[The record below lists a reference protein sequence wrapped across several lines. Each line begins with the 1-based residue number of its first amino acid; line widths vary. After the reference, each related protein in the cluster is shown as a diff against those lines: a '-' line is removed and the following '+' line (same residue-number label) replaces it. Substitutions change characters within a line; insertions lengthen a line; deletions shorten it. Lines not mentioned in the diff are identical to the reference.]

1 MRSNI
6 ITKACTIVLLL
17 AIASPAMSGYRT
29 DPKTAVESPEAR
41 AAQLH
46 DRLEE
51 IRSINKET
59 LSRAEKRNMRH
70 EVREIKKEL
79 AAISG
84 GVYLS
89 IGAIILIALL
99 LILLL

>member
-1 MRSNI
+1 MKTNN
-6 ITKACTIVLLL
+6 ITKAFTIVLLL
-17 AIASPAMSGYRT
+17 TIASPAISGDRA
-29 DPKTAVESPEAR
+29 DPKIAIENPESR
-41 AAQLH
+41 AAQLQT
-46 DRLEE
+46 RLEE
-51 IRSINKET
+51 IRSLEKEG
-59 LSRAEKRNMRH
+59 LSRAEKKNLRH

>member
-1 MRSNI
+1 MKTSNI
-6 ITKACTIVLLL
+6 RKAFAIALLL
-17 AIASPAMSGYRT
+17 TIASPVMSADRT
-29 DPKTAVESPEAR
+29 DPKIAIENTESRAV
-41 AAQLH
+41 QLQT
-46 DRLEE
+46 RLEE
-51 IRSINKET
+51 IRSMDKEE
-59 LSRAEKRNMRH
+59 LSRAEKKNLRH

-89 IGAIILIALL
+89 IGAIILVALL

>member
-1 MRSNI
+1 MFM
-6 ITKACTIVLLL
+6 TFTIP
-17 AIASPAMSGYRT
+17 AAASDRPET
-29 DPKTAVESPEAR
+29 LPPLTAESR
-41 AAQLH
+41 VAQLNL
-46 DRLEE
+46 RLEE
-51 IRSINKET
+51 INGVDKSS
-59 LSRAEKRNMRH
+59 LSKSEKKNLRR

-79 AAISG
+79 ATISG